1 MGVRFPHA
9 GPVSEYGEIGRHK
22 RLKISR
28 FKRCAGSSPATRT
41 IYKCMM
47 KIIVNGSFDIIH
59 LGHLRLLQYAKSFP
73 SAYVYVLID
82 TDRRIKKLKGAD
94 RPINTEYERV
104 SLLAALKSVDR
115 VDVFDTDEELVNLIR
130 EYSPDIMVKG
140 NDYRNKPIIGA
151 EFCKEIKFYDR
162 LEQYSTTNKIQDIA
176 NR

>member
-47 KIIVNGSFDIIH
+47 KIIVNGSFDIVH
-59 LGHLRLLQYAKSFP
+59 LGHLRLLQYAKSYP
-73 SAYVYVLID
+73 SAYVYVLTD
-82 TDRRIKKLKGAD
+82 SDRRIKELKGAD
-94 RPINTEYERV
+94 RPINTEYERT
-104 SLLAALKSVDR
+104 SLLFALKYVDR
-115 VDVFDTDEELVNLIR
+115 VDVFDTDEELINLIR
-130 EYSPDIMVKG
+130 DYKPDIMVKG
-140 NDYRNKPIIGA
+140 SDYRNTPIIGA

-162 LEQYSTTNKIQDIA
+162 LEKYSTTNKIQDIA